1 MTLRSDA
8 PHTERTG
15 VGEFTGSV
23 VSIESDELIAFV
35 LGAILIMLGIIAG

>member
-8 PHTERTG
+8 PRTARTG
-15 VGEFTGSV
+15 VGEFTGLV